1 VKIAPRRYFFTL
13 QHNCNVDLHD
23 RAKLAG
29 VAGTGQRRPVP
40 ESRKYR
46 DQCLGVEHNAFAV
59 NSASANTNN
68 AFTGVM
74 VSAGG
79 RLLFPVPMTIGVSG
93 TTYIVAQSTNSGGT
107 LQATLGLGGIMI

>member
-1 VKIAPRRYFFTL
+1 MALGDIFSPFNTTATL
-13 QHNCNVDLHD
+13 ILTTAQNSLALLGQGNVVMFQNPGN
-23 RAKLAG
+23 AAIN
-29 VAGTGQRRPVP
+29 VWT
-40 ESRKYR
+40 S
-46 DQCLGVEHNAFAV
+46 NTTAFAV

-79 RLLFPVPMTIGVSG
+79 RLLFPVPMTIGVTG
-93 TTYIVAQSTNSGGT
+93 TTYIVAQSVNSGGT